1 MAFDKRLEDRHD
13 EAPRRSP
20 PMKIKNEEGY
30 QHLLAVLAAKRAGT
44 PPPLAPGEPAKPPP
58 RRRAAPARGETVS
71 LADLAEPPAEIK
83 KRQGVKE
90 TPILA
95 SLHDCAAS
103 VECSPT
109 HATLLFDG
117 ARLFTLN
124 EIYAL
129 LQYRSYIVFS
139 YKKQWHALVRNA
151 LLAMGRSKPHF
162 DGPCKVTLFRQGRK
176 SVDRDSLMV
185 MFKYIIDALKDEPKH
200 GFLGLFPD
208 DNPDIVYEDEK
219 IQTLGPPM
227 VGIRIDVILPAPS
240 PSGKDGRSLFN
251 RSAPEFSAPPPP
263 PPKQPKAAKPRAKT
277 PPLGDSENNP
287 EQAGPR
293 RASRKK
299 TSGG

>member
-1 MAFDKRLEDRHD
+1 
-13 EAPRRSP
+13 
-20 PMKIKNEEGY
+20 MKIKTEEEY

-44 PPPLAPGEPAKPPP
+44 PPPPSPGEPAKPKP
-58 RRRAAPARGETVS
+58 RRRAALASGETVA

-95 SLHDCAAS
+95 SLHNCAAS

-151 LLAMGRSKPHF
+151 LLAMGKSKPHF
-162 DGPCKVTLFRQGRK
+162 DGPCKVTLFRQGKK

-227 VGIRIDVILPAPS
+227 VGIRIDVILPSPS
-240 PSGKDGRSLFN
+240 PSGKDGQSLFD
-251 RSAPEFSAPPPP
+251 RSAPEFAAPPAP
-263 PPKQPKAAKPRAKT
+263 PPKQPKAAKPAAKT
-277 PPLGDSENNP
+277 PALGDPESEP
-287 EQAGPR
+287 AAARR
-293 RASRKK
+293 RATPRKRA
-299 TSGG
+299 SGA

>member
-1 MAFDKRLEDRHD
+1 
-13 EAPRRSP
+13 
-20 PMKIKNEEGY
+20 MKIKNEEEY
-30 QHLLAVLAAKRAGT
+30 QHLLAVLAAKRAGL
-44 PPPLAPGEPAKPPP
+44 PPPPGAAEPPKAAKA
-58 RRRAAPARGETVS
+58 RRKASTDGALVS
-71 LADLAEPPAEIK
+71 LAELAEPAAEIK

-95 SLHDCAAS
+95 SLHDCLAS

-109 HATLLFDG
+109 HATLLFNG

-139 YKKQWHALVRNA
+139 YKKQWHSLVRNA
-151 LLAMGRSKPHF
+151 LLAMGKSKPHF
-162 DGPCKVTLFRQGRK
+162 DGPCKVTLFRQGKK

-200 GFLGLFPD
+200 GFFGIFPD

-227 VGIRIDVILPAPS
+227 VGIRIDVILPAPA
-240 PSGKDGRSLFN
+240 PSGKDARSLFDCPAQELA
-251 RSAPEFSAPPPP
+251 APEPVAEAP
-263 PPKQPKAAKPRAKT
+263 KKPKASRTSAVPAEHPAAPASSDPSMGLPKRA
-277 PPLGDSENNP
+277 
-287 EQAGPR
+287 
-293 RASRKK
+293 RASRPRKPASDDQKK
-299 TSGG
+299 